1 MTEEQQQA
9 LQYITQVD
17 MSYKHSNSSTKTF
30 YHTMAHSMK
39 NAFVYI
45 EIFCEVLSLLTEY
58 NKHSVR
64 VIYTKQQ
71 LMFFQLLLLSVSV

>member
-9 LQYITQVD
+9 LQYNTLVD

-39 NAFVYI
+39 NAFVYT
-45 EIFCEVLSLLTEY
+45 EIFCKVLSLTEY

-64 VIYTKQQ
+64 VMYTKQQ

>member
-9 LQYITQVD
+9 LQYNTQVD

-30 YHTMAHSMK
+30 YHTMAHSIK

-45 EIFCEVLSLLTEY
+45 EIFCEVLSLTEY

-64 VIYTKQQ
+64 VMYTKQQ